1 MSQYKIPDTPT
12 AKASSYELADYLEIL
27 CFITNEEVSIT
38 NAHRQINYISD
49 EIDNS
54 EYDEDDKLY
63 DYLQEALKE
72 IDRRATICRG
82 KYPFNTENN
91 SVRPN
96 LECEESYKL
105 IYKYLLLATRLNMT
119 EHKFVGEINGT
130 LIFED
135 LASLVAKEYFGN
147 KAESIVFGT
156 GVRGGFKDKVND
168 LTQKIG
174 EGGQYKDPEDST
186 HDEKDG
192 GLDIVVWKPFSDKR
206 KGKIIGFGQCKTGT
220 EWRNEAG
227 RLNPHDFCSIYLERQ
242 PLVTPVKMFFVC
254 ETFKNNYETLSR
266 KAGII
271 FDRCRIMDF
280 LPELPKELFDKIK
293 NWVDGKQVVIENAYQ
308 Y

>member
-12 AKASSYELADYLEIL
+12 ARASSYELADYLEIL

-49 EIDNS
+49 EIDES

-72 IDRRATICRG
+72 IDRRAIVCRG

-91 SVRPN
+91 SVIPN
-96 LECEESYKL
+96 LECEESHKL

-119 EHKFVGEINGT
+119 EHKYVGEINGT

-174 EGGQYKDPEDST
+174 EGGRYKDPEDCT

-227 RLNPHDFCSIYLERQ
+227 RLNPHDFCSIYLDRQ
-242 PLVTPVKMFFVC
+242 PLVIPVKMFFVC
-254 ETFKNNYETLSR
+254 ETFKNNYETLST

-293 NWVDGKQVVIENAYQ
+293 NWVDGKQVVIETAYQ